1 MTVEL
6 IIKKSDKL
14 FTGGETKTVKKEE
27 KTEITRNKIFTA
39 AMHEFGSKGYAL
51 GAINNICKT
60 GINKGL
66 IYHNFKDKD
75 ELYLECVKKSCS
87 DLIGYVTDHNGLE
100 SFARYMR
107 VRKEFFQEKEA
118 EAYIFLE
125 ARTNPPG
132 QLDFVALIEI
142 ESCCLEVS

>member
-1 MTVEL
+1 MVKHVIL
-6 IIKKSDKL
+6 WQLMDS
-14 FTGGETKTVKKEE
+14 FTEEE

-39 AMHEFGSKGYAL
+39 AMHEFGTKGYAL

-87 DLIGYVTDHNGLE
+87 DLIGYVKDHNGLE